1 MSALVGIIKVSFLKE
16 MFIGLVLHT
25 DIPLKKG
32 VMCNTGTIKSVL
44 RFMLEWF
51 WVVRDKMRIFLNLK
65 YYVKHSEL
73 GPYCTTFT
81 ETDESTSLKTGLV
94 VPPEKFLY

>member
-44 RFMLEWF
+44 RFMLE
-51 WVVRDKMRIFLNLK
+51 
-65 YYVKHSEL
+65 
-73 GPYCTTFT
+73 
-81 ETDESTSLKTGLV
+81 
-94 VPPEKFLY
+94 